1 MNVWFQMH
9 KAPVIG
15 YSLCSAILHCLLN
28 LFPPQLYHRLIFAS
42 CSINS
47 INYFFAGYL
56 QGTIPQFFWVLI
68 FLYAI
73 SIYSIN
79 HSSSHS
85 MLWKMCH
92 SNCWLTYTA
101 LVVSKLFWF
110 HILINKM
117 FLSLHPLYMC
127 IYLVITLLLIL
138 LHICTIVLIYCVYY

>member
-9 KAPVIG
+9 KAPR
-15 YSLCSAILHCLLN
+15 
-28 LFPPQLYHRLIFAS
+28 LFPVLCYSALPFKPVSSSALSQADLCQLLYQL
-42 CSINS
+42 NQL
-47 INYFFAGYL
+47 FFAGYL

-92 SNCWLTYTA
+92 SNCWLTYTT

-117 FLSLHPLYMC
+117 FMSLHPLYMC